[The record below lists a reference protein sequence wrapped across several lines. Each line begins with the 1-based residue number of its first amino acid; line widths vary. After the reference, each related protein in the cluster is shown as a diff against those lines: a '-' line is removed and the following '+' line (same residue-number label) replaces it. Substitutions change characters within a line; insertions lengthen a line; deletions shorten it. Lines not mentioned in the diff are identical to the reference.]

1 MPGMY
6 YIFMY
11 IVGTLMVLFV
21 ISNKLVNFP
30 KYLNLQ
36 WGLDF

>member
-21 ISNKLVNFP
+21 ISKNWLIFQNIWISNEV
-30 KYLNLQ
+30 
-36 WGLDF
+36 